1 MHSTVENVN
10 NSFKMCL
17 SAALIYNTRLIKVYQ
32 LIWYKDGRASVE
44 LVKVCEDERHFRH
57 TSSYDFWHTCSY
69 KGWGASTK
77 VCSCFLLFV
86 EFFGTQMLIRMK
98 CTHNCVPTN
107 SQLLQWC
114 FLKWLSTKILN
125 AHYTT
130 IITQSHL
137 CVSVF
142 ELSLLWSLRQS

>member
-1 MHSTVENVN
+1 MKYARYSVENVN

-69 KGWGASTK
+69 KGLSVF
-77 VCSCFLLFV
+77 VCLCFLWIFLEHRCSYGWNAHTTV
-86 EFFGTQMLIRMK
+86 YQPTANCCSDAFF
-98 CTHNCVPTN
+98 
-107 SQLLQWC
+107 
-114 FLKWLSTKILN
+114 KWLSTKILN
-125 AHYTT
+125 VHYTT

-137 CVSVF
+137 RVSVF
-142 ELSLLWSLRQS
+142 ELPVLWSLRQS